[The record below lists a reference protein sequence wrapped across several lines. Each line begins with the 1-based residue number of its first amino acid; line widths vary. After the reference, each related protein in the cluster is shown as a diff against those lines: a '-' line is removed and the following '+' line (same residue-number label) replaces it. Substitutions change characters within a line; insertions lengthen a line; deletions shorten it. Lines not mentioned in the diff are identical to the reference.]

1 MPVEKTEWDKI
12 FFSSEDTTVSLM
24 EVWQLSESLSGIK
37 SRSTIYLICP
47 KTTIFKKTVRLS
59 KKCCVLEIMCIINHW
74 RKGNKKASRQV
85 CKITRRIKQLALTQS
100 CLDILFSI
108 LHFCQKPFQEL
119 QASVRMSP
127 QKREP
132 CNKVNPHILQYCFN
146 FNIQSTSYFCISEG
160 CSGANLA

>member
-1 MPVEKTEWDKI
+1 MEWDKI
-12 FFSSEDTTVSLM
+12 LFSPEDMTVSPI

-37 SRSTIYLICP
+37 SRLTSYLICL
-47 KTTIFKKTVRLS
+47 KTTIFKKKTYNFQ
-59 KKCCVLEIMCIINHW
+59 KKPCVLEITCIINHW
-74 RKGNKKASRQV
+74 RKGNKKESRQV
-85 CKITRRIKQLALTQS
+85 CKIMWRIKQLALTQS

-146 FNIQSTSYFCISEG
+146 FNIQTHISVSQRDILEPT
-160 CSGANLA
+160 